1 MDTRVMFELRRLN
14 RKMDLLLR
22 ELGLPVEMLLGPPE
36 PTEMTMELEPE
47 PVPESGKREL
57 PEAAFSYSYCRELPE
72 AVKAIAQPGAVSP
85 PKGKQRRAMVQM
97 EPPHPYSRE
106 LAQLLNKGISE
117 IGVLGVST
125 LLALDETHAS
135 HYKRPVSE
143 GVINAIARGIH
154 YTRIKP
160 RTDGK
165 SNTMLSA
172 ARTERMAHAL
182 RPYFGATSSS

>member
-1 MDTRVMFELRRLN
+1 MFELRRLN
-14 RKMDLLLR
+14 RKVDLLLR

-36 PTEMTMELEPE
+36 PTQMTMELEPE
-47 PVPESGKREL
+47 PVPESGN
-57 PEAAFSYSYCRELPE
+57 RELPE
-72 AVKAIAQPGAVSP
+72 AVKAIARPGAMSAP
-85 PKGKQRRAMVQM
+85 TGKQRRAMVRM

-106 LAQLLNKGISE
+106 LAQLLNKGIRE

-143 GVINAIARGIH
+143 GVLNAIARGIH
-154 YTRIKP
+154 YTRINP
-160 RTDGK
+160 REDGK

-172 ARTERMAHAL
+172 ARTERMANAL
-182 RPYFGATSSS
+182 RPYFGATFSS